1 MSLPGW
7 LNMRSLTGAFLLINC
22 SLASA
27 AIQLQ
32 QTRLVYPAGEPSIA
46 LAIKNSDS
54 TQAVAINSWVES
66 DRRDISILPAR
77 VIIEPMGEEKI
88 TISIPDDGKDRHRE
102 RLYWLNVKAAPV
114 VKSAA
119 PLAMT
124 VINRIKLF
132 YRPKKLFSG
141 ADNAYRKLTI
151 GGCSKQLMIKNP
163 TPYYISFYSLKIDKQ
178 EITDVRMIAPYESVV
193 VSQVDGTRHTR
204 VHWQAI
210 LDTGFHSPILAKK
223 KSADC

>member
-7 LNMRSLTGAFLLINC
+7 LNMRSLTGFFLLINC
-22 SLASA
+22 PLASA

-32 QTRLVYPAGEPSIA
+32 QTRLIYPAGEPSIA

-66 DRRDISILPAR
+66 DRQDIHVLPAR
-77 VIIEPMGEEKI
+77 EIIEPGGEGKLN
-88 TISIPDDGKDRHRE
+88 ISIPDDGKGRYRE
-102 RLYWLNVKAAPV
+102 RLYWLNVKATPV
-114 VKSAA
+114 AKSAA
-119 PLAMT
+119 PLALT
-124 VINRIKLF
+124 VINRMKIF
-132 YRPKKLFSG
+132 YRPKNLFSG

-151 GGCSKQLMIKNP
+151 AGCSKELIIKNP
-163 TPYYISFYSLKIDKQ
+163 TPYYISFYSLKIDEQ
-178 EITDVRMIAPYESVV
+178 EIKDVRMIAPYESVV
-193 VSQVDGTRHTR
+193 VSQAAGTRHTR

-223 KSADC
+223 NSSGC